1 MARATAGSRIYKWA
15 TYTTCL
21 GLCMGGAYYVATGPV
36 LGFSI
41 TAVDPSLASKMRGTG
56 YNTSGLKRTIVKHT
70 KDGQILF
77 ETLKND
83 KNGLYRYVALLESHG
98 PRMTPHLFD
107 SGAKRLAYYMNAY
120 NAFSIFGVL
129 ENWEDNFAT
138 ACLDEMCGWIKIN
151 PMFGF
156 FVGQNFHLDGE
167 WVSLWELETRLM
179 EYNDPRIFLAA
190 SDALRNSPPL
200 NVVFEADKLDQQLED
215 ASTNLVGDDRFL
227 YVDEGKR
234 VVFLPHHFQRHAS
247 SLARYAYERKF
258 PPIINSQDDY
268 DVTCLEFAY
277 HYLTPFPEKRKKFRT
292 AIEDTYQIIFEPANI
307 RLKSA
312 DPETTKHWSDES

>member
-1 MARATAGSRIYKWA
+1 MARATAGSRVFKWA
-15 TYTTCL
+15 KYTACL
-21 GLCMGGAYYVATGPV
+21 GVCMGGAYYVAKGPV
-36 LGFSI
+36 LGFTV
-41 TAVDPSLASKMRGTG
+41 TAVDPSLASQLRHSG
-56 YNTSGLKRTIVKHT
+56 YNTTGLQRTITKHT

-83 KNGLYRYVALLESHG
+83 KMGLYRYVALLESHG
-98 PRMTPHLFD
+98 PRTTPQLFD

-129 ENWEDNFAT
+129 QNWEDNFAT
-138 ACLDEMCGWIKIN
+138 ACLDEMSGWIKVN

-167 WVSLWELETRLM
+167 WLSLWELETRLM

-200 NVVFEADKLDQQLED
+200 RVVFDPENLDQQLED
-215 ASTNLVGDDRFL
+215 ASANLVGDDRFL
-227 YVDEGKR
+227 FVDEGKR

-258 PPIINSQDDY
+258 PPIIKTQEDY

-277 HYLTPFPEKRKKFRT
+277 HYLTPFPEKRKKFRK
-292 AIEDTYQIIFEPANI
+292 AIEDTYQIIFEPANL

-312 DPETTKHWSDES
+312 DPERPSHWSDEK